1 MNRRSLPQRAA
12 MLTIVAI
19 LACGWVRM
27 ADAQGGMQGMAQS
40 LSESRDFK
48 VYRLRYADPSF
59 VTSALQELMRDD
71 KPTSI
76 RMMAGV
82 DGTLLLFAPP
92 EMYKKIDEVIK
103 AIDVPHAKEP
113 EVQIKVFTL
122 MNTEPASAARVL
134 ATLLPKSTRVAID
147 ERTRSLVVSGPR
159 ESMEIAAA
167 VLERLDVGAKVERRK
182 PSATY
187 EVRVLWLANVDK
199 GSPPADDLKDV
210 VAELSRLGVK
220 DPRQVGQMVIR
231 TSPGGSFDLS
241 SVPEFAGYP
250 ANLSASGRL
259 LEESE
264 GGLVMQIAIRATA
277 GSPQQMP
284 GLPQQKLYDISTRIV
299 LPQKQYVV
307 LAIAPVREVTSAF
320 VVQVTSRAQVVEK
333 DAAAPS
339 NNPRAPR
346 S

>member
-1 MNRRSLPQRAA
+1 MNRRSLPRRVA
-12 MLTIVAI
+12 MLTVAAAV
-19 LACGWVRM
+19 ACGCVRM
-27 ADAQGGMQGMAQS
+27 ADAQNMAQS
-40 LSESRDFK
+40 PPESKEFR
-48 VYRLRYADPSF
+48 VYRLRYADPSL

-92 EMYKKIDEVIK
+92 ELYKKIDEVIK
-103 AIDVPHAKEP
+103 AIDIAPPPRDSARIE
-113 EVQIKVFTL
+113 QIKVFTL
-122 MNTEPASAARVL
+122 MNTEPVSAAKVL

-182 PSATY
+182 PSANY

-199 GSPPADDLKDV
+199 GSSPADDLKDV

-231 TSPGGSFDLS
+231 TGPGGSFDLS

-250 ANLSASGRL
+250 AHLSASGRL

-264 GGLVMQIAIRATA
+264 GGLVMQVAIRATA

-284 GLPQQKLYDISTRIV
+284 GSPQQRLYEISTRIV

-307 LAIAPVREVTSAF
+307 LAIAPVKEVTSAF
-320 VVQVTSRAQVVEK
+320 VVQVTSR
-333 DAAAPS
+333 P
-339 NNPRAPR
+339 
-346 S
+346 